1 MPITYST
8 YRAYDQENGAYVSPP
23 MPDIVDAVPLAGLR
37 LTTGSNI
44 ITVTSTAGL
53 FPGMALFLPNVPQGA
68 YIHAI
73 QSTTEIVAYGFTHSV
88 TTGEFTVSAAA
99 AFATATVT
107 TGDLGGHA
115 RGFNEFGIPTPQSNG
130 GTYSHEHFNT
140 GAAWTGWKAVD
151 NSSQVTG
158 NTAVGAVSS
167 VTGQAGVVIVPTQLE
182 VKALGQTGSQ
192 VSVSV
197 AATTMAPQVSDS
209 IAKVPPRTLTR
220 WVHEYVLVS
229 STGAVSRVRKS
240 PNVQMVRT
248 GATT

>member
-37 LTTGSNI
+37 LTLNSNL
-44 ITVTSTAGL
+44 ITVTSTEGL
-53 FPGMALFLPNVPQGA
+53 FPGMALFLPHVPQGA

-73 QSTTEIVAYGFTHSV
+73 PSLTQIVAYGFSLNAA
-88 TTGEFTVSAAA
+88 TGEFTVSAAA
-99 AFATATVT
+99 AGATLAVT
-107 TGDLGGHA
+107 EGNLGGHA

-140 GAAWTGWKAVD
+140 GAKWNGIGDFSNGSTGKAIVE
-151 NSSQVTG
+151 V
-158 NTAVGAVSS
+158 A
-167 VTGQAGVVIVPTQLE
+167 GQAGIVVVPDQLT
-182 VKALGQTGSQ
+182 VSPVGVTGAQST
-192 VSVSV
+192 VAV
-197 AATTMAPQVSDS
+197 AATTMKPQVADS

-229 STGAVSRVRKS
+229 RTGAVSRVRKS
-240 PNVQMVRT
+240 PNVQLVRT
-248 GATT
+248 GASA

>member
-37 LTTGSNI
+37 LTLNSNI
-44 ITVTSTAGL
+44 ITVTSTEGL
-53 FPGMALFLPNVPQGA
+53 FPGMALFLPHVPQGA

-73 QSTTEIVAYGFTHSV
+73 PSLTQIVAYGFSLNA

-99 AFATATVT
+99 ANATLEVS

-140 GAAWTGWKAVD
+140 GAGWSGIGDFSNGSTGKAIV
-151 NSSQVTG
+151 
-158 NTAVGAVSS
+158 AVA
-167 VTGQAGVVIVPTQLE
+167 GQAGIVVVPDQLT
-182 VKALGQTGSQ
+182 VSPVGTTGAQST
-192 VSVSV
+192 VAV
-197 AATTMAPQVSDS
+197 AATTMKPQVADS

-229 STGAVSRVRKS
+229 RTGAVSRVRKS
-240 PNVQMVRT
+240 PNVQLVRT
-248 GATT
+248 GASA

>member
-37 LTTGSNI
+37 LTLNSNI
-44 ITVTSTAGL
+44 ITVTSTEGL
-53 FPGMALFLPNVPQGA
+53 FPGMALFLPHVPQGA

-73 QSTTEIVAYGFTHSV
+73 PSLTQIVAYGFSLNA

-99 AFATATVT
+99 ANATLEVS

-140 GAAWTGWKAVD
+140 GAGWSGIGDFYNGSTGTAIVAV
-151 NSSQVTG
+151 
-158 NTAVGAVSS
+158 A
-167 VTGQAGVVIVPTQLE
+167 GQAGIVVVPDQLT
-182 VKALGQTGSQ
+182 VSPVGTTGAQST
-192 VSVSV
+192 VAV
-197 AATTMAPQVSDS
+197 AATTMKPQVADS

-229 STGAVSRVRKS
+229 RTGAVSRVRKS
-240 PNVQMVRT
+240 PNVQLVRT
-248 GATT
+248 GASA

>member
-37 LTTGSNI
+37 LTLNSNI
-44 ITVTSTAGL
+44 ITVTSTEGL
-53 FPGMALFLPNVPQGA
+53 FPGMALFLPHVPQGA

-73 QSTTEIVAYGFTHSV
+73 PSLTQIVAYGFSLNA

-99 AFATATVT
+99 ANATLDVT

-130 GTYSHEHFNT
+130 GTYSHEHFTT
-140 GAAWTGWKAVD
+140 GAGWSGIGDFYNGSTGTAIVAV
-151 NSSQVTG
+151 
-158 NTAVGAVSS
+158 A
-167 VTGQAGVVIVPTQLE
+167 GQAGIVVVPDQLT
-182 VKALGQTGSQ
+182 VSPVGTTGAQST
-192 VSVSV
+192 VAV
-197 AATTMAPQVSDS
+197 AATTMKPQVADS

-229 STGAVSRVRKS
+229 RTGAVSRVRKS
-240 PNVQMVRT
+240 PNVQLVRT
-248 GATT
+248 GASA

>member
-37 LTTGSNI
+37 LTLNSNI
-44 ITVTSTAGL
+44 ITVTSTEGL
-53 FPGMALFLPNVPQGA
+53 FPGMALFLPHVPQGA

-73 QSTTEIVAYGFTHSV
+73 PSLTQIVAYGFSLNA

-99 AFATATVT
+99 ANATLEVS

-140 GAAWTGWKAVD
+140 GAGWSGIGDFYNGSSGTAIVAV
-151 NSSQVTG
+151 
-158 NTAVGAVSS
+158 A
-167 VTGQAGVVIVPTQLE
+167 GQAGIVVVPDQLT
-182 VKALGQTGSQ
+182 VSPVGTTGAQST
-192 VSVSV
+192 VAV
-197 AATTMAPQVSDS
+197 AATTMKPQVADS

-229 STGAVSRVRKS
+229 RTGAVSRVRKS
-240 PNVQMVRT
+240 PNVQLVRT
-248 GATT
+248 GASA

>member
-37 LTTGSNI
+37 LTLNSNI
-44 ITVTSTAGL
+44 ITVTSTEGL
-53 FPGMALFLPNVPQGA
+53 FPGMALFLPHVPQGA

-73 QSTTEIVAYGFTHSV
+73 PSLTQIVAYGFSLNA

-99 AFATATVT
+99 ANATLDVT

-140 GAAWTGWKAVD
+140 GAGWSGIGDFYNGSTGTAIVAV
-151 NSSQVTG
+151 
-158 NTAVGAVSS
+158 A
-167 VTGQAGVVIVPTQLE
+167 GQAGIVVVPDQLT
-182 VKALGQTGSQ
+182 VSPVGTTGAQST
-192 VSVSV
+192 VAV
-197 AATTMAPQVSDS
+197 AATTMKPQVADS

-229 STGAVSRVRKS
+229 RTGAVSRVRKS
-240 PNVQMVRT
+240 PNVQLVRT
-248 GATT
+248 GASA

>member
-37 LTTGSNI
+37 LTLGSNM
-44 ITVTSTAGL
+44 ITVTSTEGL
-53 FPGMALFLPNVPQGA
+53 FPGMALFLPHVPQGA

-73 QSTTEIVAYGFTHSV
+73 PSLTQIVAYGFSLNA

-99 AFATATVT
+99 ANATLEVS

-140 GAAWTGWKAVD
+140 GAAWSGIGDFNNGSTGKAIV
-151 NSSQVTG
+151 
-158 NTAVGAVSS
+158 AVA
-167 VTGQAGVVIVPTQLE
+167 GQAGIVVVPDQLT
-182 VKALGQTGSQ
+182 VSPVGTTGAQST
-192 VSVSV
+192 VAV
-197 AATTMAPQVSDS
+197 AATTMKPQVADS

-229 STGAVSRVRKS
+229 RTGAVSRVRKS
-240 PNVQMVRT
+240 PNVQLVRT
-248 GATT
+248 GASA

>member
-37 LTTGSNI
+37 LTLNSNI
-44 ITVTSTAGL
+44 ITVTSTEGL
-53 FPGMALFLPNVPQGA
+53 FPGMALFLPHVPQGA

-73 QSTTEIVAYGFTHSV
+73 PSLTQIVAYGFSLNA

-99 AFATATVT
+99 ANATLEVS

-140 GAAWTGWKAVD
+140 GAGWSGIGDFYNGSSGKAIV
-151 NSSQVTG
+151 
-158 NTAVGAVSS
+158 AVA
-167 VTGQAGVVIVPTQLE
+167 GQAGIVVVPDQLT
-182 VKALGQTGSQ
+182 VSPVGTTGAQST
-192 VSVSV
+192 VAV
-197 AATTMAPQVSDS
+197 AATTMKPQVADS

-229 STGAVSRVRKS
+229 RTGAVSRVRKS
-240 PNVQMVRT
+240 PNVQLVRT
-248 GATT
+248 GASA